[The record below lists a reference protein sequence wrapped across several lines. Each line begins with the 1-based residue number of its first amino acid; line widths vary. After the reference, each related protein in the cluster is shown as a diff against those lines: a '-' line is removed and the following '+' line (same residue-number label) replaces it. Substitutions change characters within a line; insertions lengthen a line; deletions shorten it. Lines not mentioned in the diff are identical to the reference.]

1 MHHASAHLPD
11 SSRSPVPNKNRV
23 TDFEQA
29 NNDACN
35 GEQIFQSD
43 EYLRCNQV
51 EWWPD
56 ERAPKIRTIPPAA
69 SQAFCYASK
78 KINETE
84 MNLQHTAKEPEQMWI
99 FRWQLSPS
107 LIE

>member
-1 MHHASAHLPD
+1 SSCLPI
-11 SSRSPVPNKNRV
+11 PNKNRV

-29 NNDACN
+29 DRDAGD
-35 GEQIFQSD
+35 GEHIFQTD
-43 EYLRCNQV
+43 EYLRCNHV
-51 EWWPD
+51 EWWTD

-69 SQAFCYASK
+69 PQAFCYASK

-99 FRWQLSPS
+99 FRSQLSPS
-107 LIE
+107 VIERIPVGQRR